1 MKKKVLI
8 GIAVVLVIVAVVLV
22 AMVFFKPG
30 EEKLAGGAIGPT
42 PSPERI
48 AQIRAQEKILPL
60 PEEPLED
67 VKRIGIIG
75 PADIHYLNDATD
87 TGTIGNVTD
96 FIIIGTVQN
105 IEGVTNYNP
114 TTEEYTVAKTVGT
127 IKVEKVLKGE
137 INEETI
143 PFIRT
148 GGYIQ
153 FSEYKKAKSEFINNT
168 QIIGDTPKDDE
179 YILQLES
186 DDILIEQGK
195 TYYMLLEYN
204 TDFERYQIN
213 FNQYGL
219 REIDTSNG
227 LNLKD
232 NSKIRVKNTRA
243 GSTTPLSSI
252 LLQIEKVASEEEKKA
267 SNENTESQGADAS
280 VYVMPKEEEK
290 GIIEQIKDLIILI
303 ISAIN
308 NIISAFVF

>member
-8 GIAVVLVIVAVVLV
+8 GIVVVLAIVVVVLV

-30 EEKLAGGAIGPT
+30 EEKLEGGAIGPT

-67 VKRIGIIG
+67 VKRIGVIG
-75 PADIHYLNDATD
+75 PVEIHYLYDVTD
-87 TGTIGNVTD
+87 TGTIGNVTN

-153 FSEYKKAKSEFINNT
+153 FSEYKKAKSEL
-168 QIIGDTPKDDE
+168 IIDEPPKDDE

-219 REIDTSNG
+219 REIDTFNG

-232 NSKIRVKNTRA
+232 NSKIRVTNPRT

-252 LLQIEKVASEEEKKA
+252 LSQIEKVASEEEKKA

-280 VYVMPKEEEK
+280 VYVMPKEKEEK
-290 GIIEQIKDLIILI
+290 GIIEQIKDFITPIILI
-303 ISAIN
+303 IYSIN
-308 NIISAFVF
+308 TIISVII

>member
-60 PEEPLED
+60 PEGPLED
-67 VKRIGIIG
+67 VKRIGDGGIEVDYIY
-75 PADIHYLNDATD
+75 DVTD
-87 TGTIGNVTD
+87 TGTIGNLAD

-114 TTEEYTVAKTVGT
+114 TTEKYTSARTVGT
-127 IKVEKVLKGE
+127 IKIEKILKGE
-137 INEETI
+137 IKEETI
-143 PFIRT
+143 PFIKA
-148 GGYIQ
+148 GAYIP
-153 FSEYKKAKSEFINNT
+153 FSEYKKVLNGNLTFE
-168 QIIGDTPKDDE
+168 DMPKDDD
-179 YILQLES
+179 YILQLGS

-195 TYYMLLEYN
+195 TYYMLLEYD
-204 TDFERYQIN
+204 TDFERYEIV
-213 FNQYGL
+213 FNKYGV
-219 REIDTSNG
+219 REIDTSTG

-232 NSKIRVKNTRA
+232 NSKIKVKDNKT

-252 LLQIEKVASEEEKKA
+252 LSQIQKVAAEEEKKD
-267 SNENTESQGADAS
+267 SNESTESQAVDAAS
-280 VYVMPKEEEK
+280 LYVMPKEKEEK
-290 GIIEQIKDLIILI
+290 GIIEQIKDFITPIILI
-303 ISAIN
+303 IYSIN
-308 NIISAFVF
+308 TVISVLV

>member
-8 GIAVVLVIVAVVLV
+8 GIVVVLAIVVVVLV

-30 EEKLAGGAIGPT
+30 EEKLEGGAIGPT

-67 VKRIGIIG
+67 VKRIGVIG
-75 PADIHYLNDATD
+75 PVEIHYLYDVTD
-87 TGTIGNVTD
+87 TGTIGNVTN

-153 FSEYKKAKSEFINNT
+153 FSEYKKAKSEL
-168 QIIGDTPKDDE
+168 IIDEPPKDDE

-219 REIDTSNG
+219 REIDTFNG

-232 NSKIRVKNTRA
+232 NSKIRVTNPRT

-252 LLQIEKVASEEEKKA
+252 LSQIEKVAEEEGND
-267 SNENTESQGADAS
+267 SNGNTESQEEDAS
-280 VYVMPKEEEK
+280 LKVMPKEEKEK
-290 GIIEQIKDLIILI
+290 GIIEQIKDFIMLIV
-303 ISAIN
+303 SSIN
-308 NIISAFVF
+308 NIISAFGL

>member
-8 GIAVVLVIVAVVLV
+8 GIGVVLAIVVVVLV

-30 EEKLAGGAIGPT
+30 EEKLEGGAIGPT

-67 VKRIGIIG
+67 VKRIGVIG
-75 PADIHYLNDATD
+75 PVEIHYLYDVTD
-87 TGTIGNVTD
+87 TGTIGNVTN

-153 FSEYKKAKSEFINNT
+153 FSEYKKAKSEL
-168 QIIGDTPKDDE
+168 IIDEPPKDDE

-219 REIDTSNG
+219 REIDTFNG

-232 NSKIRVKNTRA
+232 NSKIRVTNPRT

-252 LLQIEKVASEEEKKA
+252 LSQIEKVAEEEGND
-267 SNENTESQGADAS
+267 SNGNTESQEEDAS
-280 VYVMPKEEEK
+280 LKVMPKEEKEK
-290 GIIEQIKDLIILI
+290 GIIEQIKDFIMLIV
-303 ISAIN
+303 SSIN
-308 NIISAFVF
+308 NIISAFGL

>member
-8 GIAVVLVIVAVVLV
+8 GIVVVLAIVVVVLV

-30 EEKLAGGAIGPT
+30 EEKLEGGAIGPT

-67 VKRIGIIG
+67 VKRIGVIG
-75 PADIHYLNDATD
+75 PVEIHYLYDVTD
-87 TGTIGNVTD
+87 TGTIGNVTN

-153 FSEYKKAKSEFINNT
+153 FSEYKKAKSEL
-168 QIIGDTPKDDE
+168 IIDEPPKDDE

-219 REIDTSNG
+219 REIDTFNG

-232 NSKIRVKNTRA
+232 NSKIRVTNPRT

-252 LLQIEKVASEEEKKA
+252 LLQIEKVAEEEEND
-267 SNENTESQGADAS
+267 SNGNTESQEEDAS
-280 VYVMPKEEEK
+280 LKVMPKEEKEK
-290 GIIEQIKDLIILI
+290 GIIEQIKDFIMLIV
-303 ISAIN
+303 SSIN
-308 NIISAFVF
+308 NIISAFG